1 MARLRARELGLSEQE
16 LVVARAE
23 LDVLYDRLYVLECA
37 IEDVERDLAQS
48 ATKQDLKDAI
58 DWLLESAR
66 PLVASRLVA
75 VQS

>member
-48 ATKQDLKDAI
+48 ATRQDLKDAI

-66 PLVASRLVA
+66 ALVASRLVA